1 MNNFQKQK
9 KDILFKL
16 DKSSIGKWDA
26 KIISLCEKI
35 NSLENYYTTSSCSG
49 RVVLIV
55 DNAKK
60 RPGLFVKVWHDLIS
74 FEGLKKSLEKCA
86 TRRTPKS
93 LGQRKN
99 IIFKK
104 KDRISSIGL
113 NLNIKF
119 KQEPCILH
127 VACNSLE
134 QSLDFLKKARSVGFK
149 RGGIISGERSKSK
162 DFHVSLVN
170 LGKRFVLELI
180 GTEKLEFPII
190 ENGKILVDDEF
201 LKMIVKKSNE
211 NLKKSWNRVVKLKNI
226 L

>member
-74 FEGLKKSLEKCA
+74 FEGLKKSLEKCT

-99 IIFKK
+99 II
-104 KDRISSIGL
+104 
-113 NLNIKF
+113 F

-170 LGKRFVLELI
+170 SGKRFVLELI